1 MRVAVV
7 SWTSRYAG
15 GVESYVGAVMRAMC
29 DAGLLVA
36 FFHEADEP
44 KGRARIDVAAGVPVF
59 NVASAGAERAI
70 NALAAWKPDVIY
82 SHGVHDVQTSERLL
96 DIAPS
101 VTFVHTY
108 IGTCI
113 SGTKTHMRPEPVAC
127 SREFGPACLA
137 MYFPRQCG
145 GNNPLTMLRL
155 YGVQKRRHTVLRK
168 QTVVITHSEHM
179 RNELARHGIAASVIS
194 FPISMP
200 DVDGSGPVAPAND
213 ILFAGRMDAV
223 KGGILLLNALPQIRR
238 ALNQP
243 LRAQCSGDGPDRPQ
257 WEQRARQIEAEDSQ
271 ISIGFPGWSDEAQL
285 SAQMQRSRLLVV
297 PSVWPEPYGSVGM
310 AAARYGV
317 PAAAFAVGGIPEWL
331 HDGVNGHLA
340 SATPPTAAGLAE
352 AILQCLR
359 DPEHYAELSSGARQL
374 AARASMQRHVPELI
388 SVFARVT
395 HGRA

>member
-29 DAGLLVA
+29 DAGLDVA

-44 KGRARIDVAAGVPVF
+44 KGRAPIDVAAGIPVF
-59 NVASAGAERAI
+59 SIASTGVERAL
-70 NALAAWKPDVIY
+70 NELADWKPDLIY
-82 SHGVHDVQTSERLL
+82 SHGVHDVQTGERLI

-113 SGTKTHMRPEPVAC
+113 SGTKTHMRPQPIAC

-137 MYFPRQCG
+137 LYFPRHCG

-155 YGVQKRRHTVLRK
+155 YGVQKQRQTVLRK
-168 QTVVITHSEHM
+168 QTAVITHSEHM
-179 RNELARHGIAASVIS
+179 RNELAMHGIAATVIS

-200 DVDGSGPVAPAND
+200 DVDASGPVAASND
-213 ILFAGRMDAV
+213 ILFAGRMDTV
-223 KGGILLLNALPQIRR
+223 KGGILLLNALPHVRQT
-238 ALNQP
+238 LNQP
-243 LRAQCSGDGPDRPQ
+243 LRVQFSGDGPDRPR
-257 WEQRARQIEAEDSQ
+257 WEKHARHIQEDDSQ
-271 ISIGFPGWSDEAQL
+271 ISIQFAGWASEPQL
-285 SAQMQRSRLLVV
+285 SAQMKRSRLLVV
-297 PSVWPEPYGSVGM
+297 PSVWPEPFGSVGI

-317 PAAAFAVGGIPEWL
+317 PAAAFAVGGIPQWL

-340 SATPPTAAGLAE
+340 SAPPTAAGLAE

-388 SVFARVT
+388 SVFEQVL

>member
-1 MRVAVV
+1 MRVAIV

-29 DAGLLVA
+29 DAGLDVA

-44 KGRARIDVAAGVPVF
+44 KGRARIDVAASVPVF
-59 NVASAGAERAI
+59 NVASVGVERALDE
-70 NALAAWKPDVIY
+70 LAAWKPDLIY
-82 SHGVHDVQTSERLL
+82 SQGVHDVQTGERLI

-108 IGTCI
+108 TGTCI
-113 SGTKTHMRPEPVAC
+113 SGTKTQMRPAPSAC
-127 SREFGPACLA
+127 SRKFGPACLA
-137 MYFPRQCG
+137 LYFPRQCG
-145 GNNPLTMLRL
+145 GNNPLTMLQL
-155 YGVQKRRHTVLRK
+155 YGVQKQQYTVLRK
-168 QTVVITHSEHM
+168 QTAVITHSEHM
-179 RNELARHGIAASVIS
+179 RNELAMHGIAATVIS

-200 DVDGSGPVAPAND
+200 DADVAGPVAASND
-213 ILFAGRMDAV
+213 ILFAGRMDTV
-223 KGGILLLNALPQIRR
+223 KGGILLLNALPQVRQT
-238 ALNQP
+238 LNQP
-243 LRAQCSGDGPDRPQ
+243 LRVQFSGDGPDRPR
-257 WEQRARQIEAEDSQ
+257 WETHARRIQADDSQ
-271 ISIGFPGWSDEAQL
+271 ISIQFAGWATEPQL

-317 PAAAFAVGGIPEWL
+317 PAAAFAVGGIPQWL

-359 DPEHYAELSSGARQL
+359 DPEHYTELSSGARQL
-374 AARASMQRHVPELI
+374 AARASLQRHIPELI
-388 SVFARVT
+388 SVFDRVL